1 MQEVKEL
8 KTLQGHD
15 RLQYLVDLGSKE
27 VKPLS
32 DKDKIDDN
40 KIRGC
45 ASNLWVV
52 GEKNKDNTMTYNH
65 DGDAFITKG
74 RTLEVILDIVNGE
87 KADDISKLTLED
99 FKHLG
104 IRELLTMQRQVGFGS
119 LIERVIKFKQ
129 MIITHKI
136 KWDKCLSHKIWSKC
150 NRKRLAR

>member
-1 MQEVKEL
+1 MIEKIIARGEQW

-15 RLQYLVDLGSKE
+15 RLQYLVDLAKE

-32 DKDKIDDN
+32 DNEKIDEN

-52 GEKNKDNTMTYNH
+52 GEKNKDNTMSYKH

-74 RTLEVILDIVNGE
+74 TAKIILDIVNGE
-87 KADDISKLTLED
+87 KADDISKLKIED

-104 IRELLTMQRQVGFGS
+104 IRELLTMQRQVGFAS
-119 LIERVIKFKQ
+119 LIEKVIR
-129 MIITHKI
+129 IA
-136 KWDKCLSHKIWSKC
+136 DE
-150 NRKRLAR
+150 

>member
-1 MQEVKEL
+1 MIEKIIARGEEL

-15 RLQYLVDLGSKE
+15 RLQYLVDLAKE

-32 DKDKIDDN
+32 DNEKIDEN

-52 GEKNKDNTMTYNH
+52 GEKNKDNTMSYKH

-74 RTLEVILDIVNGE
+74 TAKIILDIVNGE
-87 KADDISKLTLED
+87 KADDISKLKIED

-104 IRELLTMQRQVGFGS
+104 IRELLTMQRQVCFAS
-119 LIERVIKFKQ
+119 LIEKVIR
-129 MIITHKI
+129 IA
-136 KWDKCLSHKIWSKC
+136 DE
-150 NRKRLAR
+150 

>member
-1 MQEVKEL
+1 MIDKIIARGEEL

-15 RLQYLVDLGSKE
+15 RLQYLVDLAKE

-45 ASNLWVV
+45 ASNLWVT

-74 RTLEVILDIVNGE
+74 TAKVILDIVNGE
-87 KADDISKLTLED
+87 KADEVSKLTLED

-119 LIERVIKFKQ
+119 LIERVIK
-129 MIITHKI
+129 
-136 KWDKCLSHKIWSKC
+136 
-150 NRKRLAR
+150 LANDRV

>member
-1 MQEVKEL
+1 MIDKIIARGEEL

-15 RLQYLVDLGSKE
+15 RLQYLVDLAKE

-45 ASNLWVV
+45 ASNLWVT
-52 GEKNKDNTMTYNH
+52 GEKNNDNTMTYKH

-74 RTLEVILDIVNGE
+74 TAKVILDIVNGE
-87 KADDISKLTLED
+87 KADEISKLTLED

-119 LIERVIKFKQ
+119 LIERVIK
-129 MIITHKI
+129 
-136 KWDKCLSHKIWSKC
+136 
-150 NRKRLAR
+150 LANG

>member
-1 MQEVKEL
+1 MILEKIKARGEEMAPL
-8 KTLQGHD
+8 EGHD
-15 RLQYLVDLGSKE
+15 RLQYLIDIARDVP
-27 VKPLS
+27 PLD
-32 DKDKIDDN
+32 DKDKVDEN

-74 RTLEVILDIVNGE
+74 TAKVILDIVNGE
-87 KADDISKLTLED
+87 KANDISKLTLED

-119 LIERVIKFKQ
+119 LIERVIK
-129 MIITHKI
+129 
-136 KWDKCLSHKIWSKC
+136 
-150 NRKRLAR
+150 LAND

>member
-1 MQEVKEL
+1 MIEIIIARGEEL

-15 RLQYLVDLGSKE
+15 RLQYLVDLAKE

-32 DKDKIDDN
+32 DNEKIDEN

-52 GEKNKDNTMTYNH
+52 GEKNKDNTMSYKH

-74 RTLEVILDIVNGE
+74 TAKIILDIVNGE
-87 KADDISKLTLED
+87 KADDISKLKLED

-104 IRELLTMQRQVGFGS
+104 IRELLTMQRQVGFAS
-119 LIERVIKFKQ
+119 LIEKVIR
-129 MIITHKI
+129 IA
-136 KWDKCLSHKIWSKC
+136 DE
-150 NRKRLAR
+150 

>member
-1 MQEVKEL
+1 MIEKIIARGEEL

-15 RLQYLVDLGSKE
+15 RLQYLVDLAKE

-32 DKDKIDDN
+32 DSEKIDEN

-52 GEKNKDNTMTYNH
+52 GEKNKDNTMSYKH

-74 RTLEVILDIVNGE
+74 TAKIILDIVNGE
-87 KADDISKLTLED
+87 KADDISKLKLED

-104 IRELLTMQRQVGFGS
+104 IRELLTMQRQVGFAS
-119 LIERVIKFKQ
+119 LIEKVIR
-129 MIITHKI
+129 IA
-136 KWDKCLSHKIWSKC
+136 DE
-150 NRKRLAR
+150 

>member
-1 MQEVKEL
+1 MIEKIIERGEEL

-15 RLQYLVDLGSKE
+15 RLQYLVDLAKE

-32 DKDKIDDN
+32 DNEKIDEN

-52 GEKNKDNTMTYNH
+52 GEKNNDNTMSYKH

-74 RTLEVILDIVNGE
+74 TAKIILDIVNGE
-87 KADDISKLTLED
+87 KADDISKLKLED

-104 IRELLTMQRQVGFGS
+104 IRELLTMQRQVGFAS
-119 LIERVIKFKQ
+119 LIEKVIR
-129 MIITHKI
+129 IA
-136 KWDKCLSHKIWSKC
+136 DE
-150 NRKRLAR
+150 